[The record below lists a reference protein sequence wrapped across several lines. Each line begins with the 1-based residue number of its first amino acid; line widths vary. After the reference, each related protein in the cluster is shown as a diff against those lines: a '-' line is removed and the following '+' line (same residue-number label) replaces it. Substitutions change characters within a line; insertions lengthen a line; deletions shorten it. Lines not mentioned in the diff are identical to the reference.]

1 MEVKKEERPPGALPP
16 PTVDD
21 RWLNVLNV
29 GVLYDVDFFLRLS
42 ASYEL
47 GP

>member
-1 MEVKKEERPPGALPP
+1 VDEKKEEGVGVSTAN
-16 PTVDD
+16 D

-29 GVLYDVDFFLRLS
+29 GVLYDVDFFFRLS